1 MFQFYF
7 LLIAVQFSQSHLL
20 KRLSFPSVYSC
31 LLYHRLIDQKCVLLF
46 LGFLTCSVDLYFSH
60 VPLIWTLFIIDKN
73 RKQSICP
80 WVNEWL
86 NSDTSHEILLS
97 DEKEE
102 TMDLGKQLVWIS
114 EAFHSKYYTLQY
126 LFAAAAAKSL
136 QSCLTL
142 CDPID
147 GSPPGPTIPGI
158 LQARTLEWV
167 AISFSNAWKW
177 KVKVKS
183 LSRVRLFVTPWTVAY

>member
-46 LGFLTCSVDLYFSH
+46 LGFLTCSIDLYFSH

-80 WVNEWL
+80 WVSEWL

-102 TMDLGKQLVWIS
+102 TMDSGNNLYGSQRHFTQNITH
-114 EAFHSKYYTLQY
+114 FNIY
-126 LFAAAAAKSL
+126 LL
-136 QSCLTL
+136 LL
-142 CDPID
+142 
-147 GSPPGPTIPGI
+147 
-158 LQARTLEWV
+158 L
-167 AISFSNAWKW
+167 
-177 KVKVKS
+177 
-183 LSRVRLFVTPWTVAY
+183 LSRFSRVWLSATP